1 MPEIQVPIV
10 RGDKLGAQTD
20 YRDFMPKNMIAIPK
34 EIRGAQGYLISH
46 PGIKRL
52 MTASGPC
59 RGSFFNDRQGKLFQV
74 SGNQLITVDSA
85 SGYSTVGTING
96 AGQCSMPYSFQSQ
109 LIVSGGNVYRYAGGT
124 LTQLTDPDFGRPID
138 GDWIGGY
145 YFFTDG
151 EYLYHTLLADE
162 TQVAPT
168 DYAVAEIMPDKS
180 LGNMRTPDDL
190 MMVFGRYS
198 TEFFQ
203 NDGSTNFAFSR
214 IAQKSLEIGIC
225 GTHCKTRVAGGVFIL
240 GSRRY
245 ESPAIY
251 AIGAGDA
258 QLLSTPTIN
267 EHLQSLT
274 DSELST
280 AVLESRSDGDMQ
292 LLIVR
297 LPSKTYALNLSAA
310 QSIGAANAW
319 FEISTGVN
327 GGAWVAC
334 NGAYHPLLAKWVYGS
349 TTDGAV
355 YALDYTSAAQ
365 DGEYAECEFQT
376 PLVYAPAVRVGLI
389 ELNTITGFESSNT
402 NVFISVSD
410 DGVTDSSEYVQLY
423 GEAGNYNTRF
433 VAFGFGYFNQQF
445 SIKCRAL
452 TKDRVNFSGLKV
464 RYG

>member
-10 RGDKLGAQTD
+10 RGDKLNAQTD
-20 YRDFMPKNMIAIPK
+20 YRDFMPKNMLAIPK

-46 PGIKRL
+46 PGVKRL

-59 RGSFFNDRQGKLFQV
+59 RGSFFNDRLGKLFQV
-74 SGNQLITVDSA
+74 SGNKLITVDSA
-85 SGYSTVGTING
+85 GSYSTVGTING
-96 AGQCSMPYSFQSQ
+96 SGQCSMPYSFQSQ
-109 LIVSGGNVYRYAGGT
+109 LVISGGNVYRYAGGT
-124 LTQLTDPDFGRPID
+124 LTLLTDADFGRPID
-138 GDWIGGY
+138 GDWIDGY

-245 ESPAIY
+245 ESPGIY
-251 AIGAGDA
+251 TIGAGDA

-267 EHLQSLT
+267 DYLQSLS
-274 DSELST
+274 DAELAQS
-280 AVLESRSDGDMQ
+280 VLEARTDGDTQ

-297 LPSKTYALNLSAA
+297 LPQKTYALNLTALKL
-310 QSIGAANAW
+310 IGVDNSW
-319 FEISTGVN
+319 SELSTGVD
-327 GGAWVAC
+327 GDPWIAC

-349 TTDGAV
+349 TTDGAI

-365 DGEYAECEFQT
+365 DGEYTECEFKT
-376 PLVYAPAVRVGLI
+376 PLVYAPSVRIGLI

-410 DGVTDSSEYVQLY
+410 NGVTDSSEYVQLY